1 MCGIFSLLNNNNS
14 FHIDFVERQ
23 FQEGKHRGRVDSRL
37 SHAGI
42 KIVMAQHNS
51 ENNSSSSDTID
62 SPISSVSS
70 SSSSSIS
77 SAVPIVDKDIVLVCD
92 GEIYNYHELY
102 KYMNYPSTSENGETD
117 VNGNANANA
126 NTNTNEN
133 TASINQYK
141 IIIHLYRR
149 YGIEQ
154 TLQLIDGVFS
164 FILLDNTLKE
174 NCKVYVARDAYGV
187 RPLYTLRPKL
197 YSSPFNPLFTEREDL
212 IYGFASEMKML
223 YGFYKELTNEKEKD
237 KSKVKRGRSKKVSE
251 VEPTNHKWELIPFE
265 PGCYSV
271 YELDFK
277 AISSWKQVVDMR
289 KYHTTGF
296 NSNMYHTSIQY
307 SESEIILNIQ
317 RYLIR
322 AVEKMCSMAE
332 RPMACL
338 LSGGLD
344 SSIIAGLVRQYHIT
358 NNLPTLETYS
368 IGMEGSMDMKYA
380 KKVAEHLG
388 TRHTEIIVKEEELT
402 SIISEVIKM
411 VETYDVATVRA
422 SLANYLLGKYISENS
437 DARIIFN
444 GDGCDEVLGGYL
456 YMYLAY
462 DSIEFDR
469 ESRRL
474 LSDMHLYDGL
484 RADKC
489 MGAFGLSSYSPFLDR
504 SFVQYYLSVPHQIR
518 YHTINE
524 QCEKYLLRLA
534 FSSKYYRNSI
544 DEKMIPDEILW
555 RTKEEFTDGLSS
567 KTNLFVNTLNE
578 YTMNIF
584 VRENILNMRKLKY
597 EGNMFM
603 EMVDNDPIMNHIG
616 THLLPTT
623 PEQYIFR
630 REFERHYPGM
640 GEIVPYFW
648 MPKYMKCTDPSARTL
663 DIYDEEE
670 DEEKKKEENAT
681 VNVNLK
687 EEEDEDACKTIDI
700 NIQIS

>member
-1 MCGIFSLLNNNNS
+1 MCGIFSLLNNNNT
-14 FHIDFVERQ
+14 FHADFVDRQ
-23 FQEGKHRGRVDSRL
+23 FQEGKHRGPDGSHL
-37 SHAGI
+37 SQSGI
-42 KIVMAQHNS
+42 KITMGQHGNGNDLS
-51 ENNSSSSDTID
+51 DTVASPASSTSSST
-62 SPISSVSS
+62 
-70 SSSSSIS
+70 SSIS
-77 SAVPIVDKDIVLVCD
+77 SIVPIVDKEIVLVCD

-102 KYMNYPSTSENGETD
+102 KYMNTSSSGELD
-117 VNGNANANA
+117 G
-126 NTNTNEN
+126 EKE
-133 TASINQYK
+133 INQRNDYLSQYK

-149 YGIEQ
+149 YGIEH

-174 NCKVYVARDAYGV
+174 NCKVYVARDPYGV
-187 RPLYTLRPKL
+187 RPLYLLRPKL
-197 YSSPFNPLFTEREDL
+197 YSSLFTPLFSEREDL
-212 IYGFASEMKML
+212 IYGFASELKML
-223 YGFYKELTNEKEKD
+223 HGFYKELTNEKEKE
-237 KSKVKRGRSKKVSE
+237 KPKVKKGRSKKIVDAD
-251 VEPTNHKWELIPFE
+251 PIFNKWEILSFE
-265 PGCYSV
+265 PGCYSA

-277 AISSWKQVVDMR
+277 AISSWKPVVDMR

-296 NSNMYHTSIQY
+296 NSNMYYTSIQY

-322 AVEKMCSMAE
+322 AVEKMCSMTE

-388 TRHTEIIVKEEELT
+388 TKHTEIVIKEEDLT
-402 SIISEVIKM
+402 SIISEVVKM

-422 SLANYLLGKYISENS
+422 SLANYLLGKYIHDNSE
-437 DARIIFN
+437 AKIIFN
-444 GDGCDEVLGGYL
+444 GDGCDEVFGGYL
-456 YMYLAY
+456 YMYLAD
-462 DSIEFDR
+462 DSIEFDK

-474 LSDMHLYDGL
+474 LNDMHLYDGL

-489 MGAFGLSSYSPFLDR
+489 MGAFGLSSMSPFLDR
-504 SFVQYYLSVPHQIR
+504 SFIQYYLSVPHQVR
-518 YHTINE
+518 YHTMNE

-544 DEKMIPDEILW
+544 DEKMIPDEVLW

-597 EGNMFM
+597 EGNMFI
-603 EMVDNDPIMNHIG
+603 EMVDNDPIMSQIG

-630 REFERHYPGM
+630 REFERHYPGL

-670 DEEKKKEENAT
+670 DEEKRREENENENEKRNQENT
-681 VNVNLK
+681 TTNTNTK
-687 EEEDEDACKTIDI
+687 EEEECKTIDI
-700 NIQIS
+700 NIQI